1 MKYILRYFLTLI
13 FISCIS
19 WSFAQTKTWREI
31 YKVKKKDT
39 IFGIARKYDISIMEL
54 MDANP
59 DMKLEGYSLK
69 KGDNVYIPYAKDKKV
84 ETKVPVVS
92 EKIKRSTDDIRKRAV
107 HIGIMLPLHD
117 ADGDGKRMVE
127 YYRGILMACDSLK
140 KEGISTTVSA
150 WNIPQEADI
159 TQTLATDGVKDCD
172 IIFGPLY
179 TRQVKPLAGFCKK
192 NDIMMVVPFSTSG
205 NDIASNPEMFQV
217 YQSPELFNDM
227 VLNAYMERFSGYHA
241 VFVDCNDTTSK
252 KGVFTYSLR
261 KRLES
266 KGLKYSIT
274 NLKSSEVNFA
284 KAFSRTQPNI
294 VILNT
299 GRSPELNVALAK
311 LDGLKV
317 NEPSISISLF
327 GYTEWLMYT
336 KVYLNYFYKYDAYI
350 PTSFYYNAVDRKTQH
365 LENGYRHWFKTDL
378 QYALPRFAVTGYDH
392 ANFFIRGLHLQG
404 KTFSG
409 SKYAVRYKALQTPLN
424 FKKLG
429 SGGGA
434 VNRNFMLIHYDR
446 NQTIESITY

>member
-1 MKYILRYFLTLI
+1 M
-13 FISCIS
+13 
-19 WSFAQTKTWREI
+19 
-31 YKVKKKDT
+31 
-39 IFGIARKYDISIMEL
+39 
-54 MDANP
+54 
-59 DMKLEGYSLK
+59 
-69 KGDNVYIPYAKDKKV
+69 
-84 ETKVPVVS
+84 
-92 EKIKRSTDDIRKRAV
+92 
-107 HIGIMLPLHD
+107 
-117 ADGDGKRMVE
+117 
-127 YYRGILMACDSLK
+127 
-140 KEGISTTVSA
+140 
-150 WNIPQEADI
+150 
-159 TQTLATDGVKDCD
+159 
-172 IIFGPLY
+172 
-179 TRQVKPLAGFCKK
+179 
-192 NDIMMVVPFSTSG
+192 
-205 NDIASNPEMFQV
+205 
-217 YQSPELFNDM
+217 
-227 VLNAYMERFSGYHA
+227 
-241 VFVDCNDTTSK
+241 
-252 KGVFTYSLR
+252 
-261 KRLES
+261 
-266 KGLKYSIT
+266 
-274 NLKSSEVNFA
+274 NFA

>member
-1 MKYILRYFLTLI
+1 MT
-13 FISCIS
+13 
-19 WSFAQTKTWREI
+19 
-31 YKVKKKDT
+31 
-39 IFGIARKYDISIMEL
+39 
-54 MDANP
+54 
-59 DMKLEGYSLK
+59 
-69 KGDNVYIPYAKDKKV
+69 
-84 ETKVPVVS
+84 
-92 EKIKRSTDDIRKRAV
+92 
-107 HIGIMLPLHD
+107 
-117 ADGDGKRMVE
+117 E
-127 YYRGILMACDSLK
+127 YYRGMLMAFDQLK
-140 KEGISTTVSA
+140 SEGYSIDVHA
-150 WNIPQEADI
+150 WNVNADADI
-159 TQTLATDGVKDCD
+159 RTTLLDEHTAKCD

-179 TRQVKPLAGFCKK
+179 SKQVKPLADFCQSK
-192 NDIMMVVPFSTSG
+192 NIRLVIPFSISDT
-205 NDIASNPEMFQV
+205 DIASNKSIFQV
-217 YQSPELFNDM
+217 YQDDTRL
-227 VLNAYMERFSGYHA
+227 LNATLNAFLERFSKCHP
-241 VFVDCNDTTSK
+241 VFVDCNDASSR
-252 KGVFTYSLR
+252 KGVFTMALR
-261 KRLES
+261 RQLEA
-266 KGLKYSIT
+266 KGIAYNVT
-274 NLKSSEVNFA
+274 NLKSDDEAFA
-284 KAFSRTQPNI
+284 KAFTKEKTNV

-299 GRSPELNVALAK
+299 ARSPELNEAFTK
-311 LDGLKV
+311 LERFDQLRPGT
-317 NEPSISISLF
+317 PISMF